1 MAVSLSEGSLI
12 VDANIWPPPSISC
25 AFVKDRSQGQEQG
38 LPFCRGCFQQCY
50 AVRQMSYG
58 LLEIAFKRAGQIEE
72 LVLTP
77 GHYPDMGQ

>member
-1 MAVSLSEGSLI
+1 MSLSEGSLI

-38 LPFCRGCFQQCY
+38 LPFSTMLCCTAESCRVCLILCH
-50 AVRQMSYG
+50 
-58 LLEIAFKRAGQIEE
+58 LEIAFKRAGQIEE
-72 LVLTP
+72 LVVTP